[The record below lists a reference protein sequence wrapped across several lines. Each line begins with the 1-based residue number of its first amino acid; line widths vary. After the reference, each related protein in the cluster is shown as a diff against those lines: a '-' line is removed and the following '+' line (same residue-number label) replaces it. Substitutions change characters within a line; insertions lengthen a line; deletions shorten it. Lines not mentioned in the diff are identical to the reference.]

1 MYKNFLV
8 FISFIFFVSLGSAQ
22 EDYTLMFYNL
32 LNYPEAPPSNR
43 EVILKQILEEV
54 QPDIF
59 MVCELQNEV
68 AANSILANVLNDI
81 GDAVYTMPNF
91 IPNTSSGNQDLQQH
105 IYFDESK
112 FSLNFTDVVQTQL
125 RDINYYQL
133 ELLNTPAEET
143 IYLDIFVAHLK
154 ASQGINNELIRS
166 NMVNDFTTYL
176 SNLPN
181 DANVI
186 FAGDFNFYTA
196 NESAF
201 LQLVMGQSNI
211 LFTDPINAI
220 GDWNNNVN
228 FSEVHT
234 QSTRTSNNNFDDFG
248 AGGGMDDRF
257 DFIMVSNIIMNE
269 ENSITYKQDSYKAYG
284 NNGNCFNKNI
294 SDTSCV
300 GEFSQNTRNLLYN
313 MSDHLPVVMEITNT
327 NTNLS
332 NQDWASS
339 EIITFLNGNVV
350 ENHLQL
356 QFNLATSLGKHFLIY
371 NSLGKVVREF
381 KVSSF
386 SEKIDLS
393 NLAQGVY
400 LLKIN
405 DSSETFRFIK
415 Q

>member
-68 AANSILANVLNDI
+68 AANSILTNALNDI

-91 IPNTSSGNQDLQQH
+91 IQNTSSGNQDLQQH

-176 SNLPN
+176 SNLPD

-220 GDWNNNVN
+220 GDWNNNIN
-228 FSEVHT
+228 FNEVHT

-257 DFIMVSNIIMNE
+257 DFIMVSNTIMNE
-269 ENSITYKQDSYKAYG
+269 ENSIAYKQDSYKAYG

-350 ENHLQL
+350 EDHLQL
-356 QFNLATSLGKHFLIY
+356 QFNLATSLGKHVFIY